1 MKCSLWLGQGWQKLD
16 PQSRGLHHGCLAS
29 EVGCPLSRG
38 DRKTQ
43 YPACRGT
50 SPMQAPDMCAV
61 PSHSALLPWLFF
73 LLLSLSPNSSPEP
86 LTSLWHFASVHLPG
100 SSIPLF
106 FPSVPDLCAPSPK
119 AVTLRDSV

>member
-1 MKCSLWLGQGWQKLD
+1 MDAWPVRLGVHLAEGTGKPSTLHAGE
-16 PQSRGLHHGCLAS
+16 PVLCKHLTCVQS
-29 EVGCPLSRG
+29 PL
-38 DRKTQ
+38 TL
-43 YPACRGT
+43 
-50 SPMQAPDMCAV
+50 
-61 PSHSALLPWLFF
+61 PSFPGSFF

-100 SSIPLF
+100 PSIPLF